1 MADLKLRLS
10 NVSVSINQLI
20 GTILSLGAKYP
31 DETMSS
37 YSWRLESKGRIFG
50 RIFPPLIDTLLFWER
65 DHCYGAWL
73 DEKARRHMPPEMRDT
88 PTKPG

>member
-1 MADLKLRLS
+1 MAGLKQRLT
-10 NVSVSINQLI
+10 NVSVAINQLI

-50 RIFPPLIDTLLFWER
+50 RFFRPLIDALLFW
-65 DHCYGAWL
+65 DVNHCYGAWR
-73 DEKARRHMPPEMRDT
+73 DEKALRHMPPEMR
-88 PTKPG
+88 G